1 MTRLSRAIPIVGS
14 LAALAAVA
22 FLTSA
27 SGPASSLCH
36 DILITPNGSGS
47 IRLDLTMGAR
57 VEVPSPYGSR
67 VAVIAAKPTEVSI
80 SPASEE
86 EVQVIGTDAAQ
97 TVAFGTRRGAA
108 NAKLQPGMQLVL
120 TPRQNRSM
128 TVSTSSAATVLLGP
142 EPQVGS
148 PSIVAAPAQ
157 PAAPTTPH

>member
-1 MTRLSRAIPIVGS
+1 MTRLSRAIPFLGS
-14 LAALAAVA
+14 IAALAAVP
-22 FLTSA
+22 FVTSA

-86 EVQVIGTDAAQ
+86 EVRVIGTDAAQ
-97 TVAFGTRRGAA
+97 TVSFGLRRGGA

-120 TPRQNRSM
+120 TPRESRSM
-128 TVSTSSAATVLLGP
+128 SVSTSAAASVLLGP
-142 EPQVGS
+142 EPQVGG
-148 PSIVAAPAQ
+148 PSIVMAPGQ
-157 PAAPTTPH
+157 PGAPTTPH